1 MKKTTVDAIEKAFQK
16 YRDTVADDLAKQSAE
31 MFIAGD
37 LKAQSLL
44 TVSVDNVLVQEEA
57 LEYATEYGKLLKKDG
72 ASIINGKKITWLKD
86 STDKMRLDTITKIT
100 EGIDAGE
107 SMDDL
112 TKELRKTFVTEHEYK
127 LRMIARTET
136 ARIQNIGTVN
146 RYKKLDITHVEVLDN
161 EGPNSCEACGIA
173 NGQTWTVKYATS
185 HELEHP
191 NCVRNFSP
199 IVPDDWEVPQ

>member
-1 MKKTTVDAIEKAFQK
+1 MKKTTEDAIEKAFQK

-161 EGPNSCEACGIA
+161 EGPNSCEECGIA
-173 NGQTWTVKYATS
+173 NGQTWTVEYATS

-191 NCVRNFSP
+191 NCVRSFSP

>member
-1 MKKTTVDAIEKAFQK
+1 MKKTTEDAIEKAFQK

-44 TVSVDNVLVQEEA
+44 TVSVDNILVQEEA
-57 LEYATEYGKLLKKDG
+57 LEYATEYGKLLKNEG
-72 ASIINGKKITWLKD
+72 ASIINGKKVTWLKD

-107 SMDDL
+107 SMDVL

-161 EGPNSCEACGIA
+161 EGPNSCEECGIA
-173 NGQTWTVKYATS
+173 NGQTWTVEYATS

-191 NCVRNFSP
+191 NCVRSFSP